1 VPHGRIPYQQHSNP
15 APGCTILVV
24 RSGWVWLF
32 LSLQAA
38 VVLSAAPATQAPIAT
53 AQISPELRAVLTRDY
68 EIAVTVKAH
77 EGDAWTRLA
86 RRVSGDAANWEELAA
101 FNEADENLVSGQSVR
116 VPFAMLKGSL
126 QRDIIRTL
134 FPKDSLTSD
143 GWKHLV
149 VGSRGIEGE
158 SLWKI
163 AEWLTGDG
171 ANYSLIRKANPDQG
185 LSTRK
190 GDVILVPKRL
200 LTAAFGGGSE
210 EENAP
215 KTAAEVRKP
224 ADDATQRAAADEDVP
239 EAALAAVPGPA
250 LLTPSLS
257 YVRTAN
263 EPHAVYRL
271 QPGEALYSSVAIRFT
286 GRVHAK
292 DVGDVLDRI
301 IKFNEIE
308 DVARIPAG
316 HPVKIPMDLLLPE
329 FLPQDDPARV
339 AREATRRES
348 AQVAKKR
355 TRAAGLSGV
364 HVILDAGHGGNDP
377 GTEHDG
383 VWESTYVYDVA
394 VRLRK
399 LLEKDSAAK
408 VSMTTRSKK
417 QGYTIVEKNVL
428 AGVTDH
434 YVQTTPRYPLD
445 DAIVGVNLRWYL
457 ANSMFRRAMK
467 SGTPRE
473 KVVFLSIHADSLHPS
488 LRGAM
493 AYVPGASFVKGTFQK
508 KGDIYLARAEV
519 REQPTVTHSRRDAL
533 EAEGLSRELAETV
546 MEAFAEKGLKVH
558 PFEPVRDN
566 VIRGGREWVPAII
579 RHNQVPT
586 RLLLEVGN
594 LGNRRDRELIQ
605 TKKHRQQLAEAI
617 YAGIV
622 EFYSTRGQGKPPVVA
637 SAKGAAK

>member
-1 VPHGRIPYQQHSNP
+1 M
-15 APGCTILVV
+15 

-38 VVLSAAPATQAPIAT
+38 VVLSAAPATQAPIAV

-68 EIAVTVKAH
+68 EIAVTVKPH

-101 FNEADENLVSGQSVR
+101 FNEADEKLESEQTVR
-116 VPFAMLKGSL
+116 VPFAMLKASL

-134 FPKDSLTSD
+134 FPKDSLTDD

-158 SLWKI
+158 SLWNI

-200 LTAAFGGGSE
+200 LTAAFGGSSE

-239 EAALAAVPGPA
+239 EAAVAAVPGPA

-257 YVRTAN
+257 YVRTAT

-329 FLPQDDPARV
+329 FLPQDDPTRL
-339 AREATRRES
+339 ARETDRRES
-348 AQVAKKR
+348 AKVAKR

-399 LLEKDSAAK
+399 LLEKDSAAR
-408 VSMTTRSKK
+408 VSMTTKSKK
-417 QGYTIVEKNVL
+417 HGYTIVEKNVL
-428 AGVTDH
+428 PEATDH
-434 YVQTTPRYPLD
+434 YVQTTPRYVLD

-493 AYVPGASFVKGTFQK
+493 AYVPGASFVKGSFEK
-508 KGDIYLARAEV
+508 KGEIYLTRAEV
-519 REQPTVTHSRRDAL
+519 REQPTVTHTRRQAL
-533 EAEGLSRELAETV
+533 EAEGLSRDLAESV
-546 MEAFAEKGLKVH
+546 MEAFEEKGLKVH

-594 LGNRRDRELIQ
+594 LGNQKDRELIQ
-605 TKKHRQQLAEAI
+605 TRKHRQQLAEAI

-622 EFYSTRGQGKPPVVA
+622 EFYSTRESETKPSVVA
-637 SAKGAAK
+637 SAKNGAAK

>member
-1 VPHGRIPYQQHSNP
+1 
-15 APGCTILVV
+15 
-24 RSGWVWLF
+24 
-32 LSLQAA
+32 
-38 VVLSAAPATQAPIAT
+38 VVLSAAPAATQAPIAT
-53 AQISPELRAVLTRDY
+53 AQISSSLRAVLTRDY
-68 EIAVTVKAH
+68 EIAVTVQPH
-77 EGDAWTRLA
+77 PGDAWSRLA
-86 RRVSGDAANWEELAA
+86 RRVTGDANNWEELAA
-101 FNEADENLVSGQSVR
+101 FNEADANLQSEQRVR
-116 VPFAMLKGSL
+116 VPFGMLKPAL

-134 FPKDSLTSD
+134 FPKDQATAD

-163 AEWLTGDG
+163 AEWFTGDG
-171 ANYSLIRKANPDQG
+171 ANYSLIRSSNPSQG

-200 LTAAFGGGSE
+200 LSAAFGGSSE

-215 KTAAEVRKP
+215 KTAAEVRKSS
-224 ADDATQRAAADEDVP
+224 DDATQRAAADEDVP
-239 EAALAAVPGPA
+239 EAVLAAVPGPA
-250 LLTPSLS
+250 SLTPSLT
-257 YVRTAN
+257 YVRGTT

-271 QPGEALYSSVAIRFT
+271 QSGEALYSSVAIRFT

-308 DVARIPAG
+308 DVARLPVG
-316 HPVKIPMDLLLPE
+316 HPVRIPMDLLLPE
-329 FLPQDDPARV
+329 FLPQDDPTRV
-339 AREATRRES
+339 AREENRRES
-348 AQVAKKR
+348 ARAVKR
-355 TRAAGLSGV
+355 TRASGLSGV
-364 HVILDAGHGGNDP
+364 HVVLDAGHGGNDP

-394 VRLRK
+394 CRLKK
-399 LLEKDSAAK
+399 LLEKDSAAQ
-408 VSMTTRSKK
+408 VSMTTKSKK
-417 QGYTIVEKNVL
+417 HGFAIPDRNRLVES
-428 AGVTDH
+428 TDH
-434 YVQTTPRYPLD
+434 YVQTTPKFVLD

-473 KVVFLSIHADSLHPS
+473 KVIFISIHADSLHPS

-508 KGDIYLARAEV
+508 KGEIYLTHAEV
-519 REQPTVTHSRRDAL
+519 REQPAVTHSRRDAL
-533 EAEGLSRELAETV
+533 EAEGLSRELAESV
-546 MEAFAEKGLKVH
+546 IGAFAGKRLKVH
-558 PFEPVRDN
+558 PFGPVRDN
-566 VIRGGREWVPAII
+566 VIRNGREWVPAII
-579 RHNQVPT
+579 RHNVVPT
-586 RLLLEVGN
+586 RMLLEIGN
-594 LGNRRDRELIQ
+594 LGNARDRELLQ

-622 EFYSTRGQGKPPVVA
+622 DFYSTRAERPSVLA

>member
-1 VPHGRIPYQQHSNP
+1 MV
-15 APGCTILVV
+15 
-24 RSGWVWLF
+24 
-32 LSLQAA
+32 SLQAA
-38 VVLSAAPATQAPIAT
+38 GFLSAAPATQTPIAT
-53 AQISPELRAVLTRDY
+53 AQVSPELRAVLTRDY
-68 EIAVTVKAH
+68 EIAVTVQPH

-86 RRVSGDAANWEELAA
+86 RRVSGDADHWEELAA
-101 FNEADENLVSGQSVR
+101 FNEADEKLESEQKVR
-116 VPFAMLKGSL
+116 VPFPLLKPSL
-126 QRDIIRTL
+126 QRDVIRTL
-134 FPKDSLTSD
+134 FPKDRFTPD
-143 GWKHLV
+143 GWKHVV

-163 AEWLTGDG
+163 AEWFTGDG
-171 ANYSLIRKANPDQG
+171 ANYSLIRKANPTQG

-190 GDVILVPKRL
+190 GDVILIPGKL
-200 LTAAFGGGSE
+200 LTAAFGGDVE

-239 EAALAAVPGPA
+239 ETALAAASGPA
-250 LLTPSLS
+250 LLTPSLA
-257 YVRTAN
+257 YVRAGS

-271 QPGEALYSSVAIRFT
+271 QQGEALYSSVAIRFT
-286 GRVHAK
+286 GRVHQN
-292 DVGDVLDRI
+292 DVAEVLDRI
-301 IKFNEIE
+301 IKFNGIE
-308 DVARIPAG
+308 DVARLPVG

-339 AREATRRES
+339 AREQNRRES
-348 AQVAKKR
+348 AKVAKR
-355 TRAAGLSGV
+355 TRASGLTGV
-364 HVILDAGHGGNDP
+364 HVVIDAGHGGNDP

-394 VRLRK
+394 CRLRK
-399 LLEKDSAAK
+399 LLEKESAAS
-408 VSMTTRSKK
+408 VAMTTKSKK
-417 QGYTIVEKNVL
+417 RGFSIADRNVL
-428 AGVTDH
+428 SEINDH
-434 YVQTTPRYPLD
+434 FVQTTPRYLLD

-467 SGTPRE
+467 DGTPRE
-473 KVVFLSIHADSLHPS
+473 KVVFISIHADSLHPS

-493 AYVPGASFVKGTFQK
+493 AYVPGASFVTGSFQK
-508 KGDIYLARAEV
+508 KGDIYLTREEV

-533 EAEGLSRELAETV
+533 EAEGLSRDLAESV
-546 MEAFAEKGLKVH
+546 MEAFADKGLKVH

-566 VIRGGREWVPAII
+566 VIRGGHEWVPAVI

-594 LGNRRDRELIQ
+594 LGNAKDRELIQ

-622 EFYSTRGQGKPPVVA
+622 EFYSSRTEKAPAVVA
-637 SAKGAAK
+637 SKGLSK